1 MEGRV
6 VISLVAPVYGV
17 EKYIGR
23 FAESVLGQSYPFIQ
37 FIFVNDGTKD
47 SSMQILNS
55 LIDDRYSHLKD
66 RIVIVEKENEG
77 LPAARKT
84 GMEYVTG
91 DYVWHIDS
99 DDWLEED
106 AAGRIAE
113 CAMKTEADLIYFNFY
128 KEYDGKTRLQV
139 ENDYSGKPK
148 DVYQRDMFNHKAYG
162 CTWNKCVKRSLYLDN
177 DIYFPQYSYAEDIC
191 LMAQLVGYAD
201 KIAFLDAPLYHYR
214 KNNPDSV
221 TRQYRR
227 ERCREAAMNLMS
239 LYCHYGVESNPAAPI
254 FDDVFYKV
262 GFYSAIYDFNF
273 FDRYAFLADK
283 ILEAKMLRRSYIGI
297 HLQLILK
304 IYAFFRSRR

>member
-1 MEGRV
+1 MIKKIIFIVALSFSLQWVAAQTVSDDQV
-6 VISLVAPVYGV
+6 VKMIMAEKEHGANETDIARKLLQKGV
-17 EKYIGR
+17 TPAQLRRIKDKY
-23 FAESVLGQSYPFIQ
+23 
-37 FIFVNDGTKD
+37 
-47 SSMQILNS
+47 
-55 LIDDRYSHLKD
+55 
-66 RIVIVEKENEG
+66 EKENEG

-148 DVYQRDMFNHKAYG
+148 DVYQRDMYNHKAYG

-254 FDDVFYKV
+254 IDDVFYKV

-283 ILEAKMLRRSYIGI
+283 ILEAKMLRRSYIWI